1 MDLTLGVTWIQIQLF
16 YVKCIKN
23 NDFLYFMSRGD
34 TEGYFSRT
42 VKKYCIYPFA
52 NSFMHSLGG
61 QLGGADPW
69 ICL

>member
-1 MDLTLGVTWIQIQLF
+1 
-16 YVKCIKN
+16 
-23 NDFLYFMSRGD
+23 MSRGD
-34 TEGYFSRT
+34 TEGHFSRT